1 MFTFLDPRVW
11 LLALALAGV
20 SGGLGYLKGRS
31 DGHKLGSAEVQQRWD
46 AIEAKRREVAAQA
59 EQESRA
65 TERKRQEKAN
75 AAVSTATKLAHRARA
90 DADALRAD
98 NDGMRVQLDA
108 FRRANSGR
116 GTENTCAAA
125 DARTDAIGELLVA
138 CTTEYTEMA
147 RAAQGHLIDSLSARQ
162 AWPEDK
168 Q

>member
-46 AIEAKRREVAAQA
+46 AVEAKRREVATKA

-65 TERKRQEKAN
+65 KERALQEKAN
-75 AAVSTATKLAHRARA
+75 AAIATANQRAIRSRA

-98 NDGMRVQLDA
+98 NDGMRMQLDA
-108 FRRANSGR
+108 FHRANSGR

-125 DARTDAIGELLVA
+125 DARTHAIGELLVA